1 MLTHYARARPAEL
14 PEVEHPP
21 ETSTACHVETPHML
35 RLRSEYIKQNP
46 QVWRTS
52 QTATDGTREDVEAF
66 YADWL
71 TRPT

>member
-1 MLTHYARARPAEL
+1 
-14 PEVEHPP
+14 
-21 ETSTACHVETPHML
+21 ML

-52 QTATDGTREDVEAF
+52 QTATDATQEDVEAF
-66 YADWL
+66 YVDWL